1 MLYVVYRKYGI
12 VDHVCITANNCN
24 CQYVVRYQTREVYAQ
39 TNTQTCKMSRCIDL
53 PPAASPS
60 LSIESSAIDP
70 NFVAAAPYEP
80 IAGARRTGSGSLQ
93 WDPLIGAFN
102 GTQRKIEIWM
112 EHRSWVAAIR

>member
-1 MLYVVYRKYGI
+1 
-12 VDHVCITANNCN
+12 
-24 CQYVVRYQTREVYAQ
+24 
-39 TNTQTCKMSRCIDL
+39 MSRCINL
-53 PPAASPS
+53 PPVALPS

-80 IAGARRTGSGSLQ
+80 IAGSRRTGLGSLR

-102 GTQRKIEIWM
+102 GTQQKIEVWT